1 MKTSLYKNQNYEQLN
16 DWSKLNFTH
25 PKLGKVVG
33 KIFLRE
39 DLGLS
44 GMEVSL
50 NSLPEGVALPFSHA
64 HKQNE
69 ELYLFLSGAGEML
82 IDGERIKVQSG
93 SAVRISPQAFRTLRA
108 LNQGALNF
116 IVIQVKEKSLEQ
128 ASLDDGIMA
137 NEQPNWH

>member
-1 MKTSLYKNQNYEQLN
+1 MKTSLYQNHNYEQLN
-16 DWSKLNFTH
+16 DWNKLNFTH
-25 PKLGKVVG
+25 PKLGKIVG

-39 DLGLS
+39 NLGLS

-50 NSLPEGVALPFSHA
+50 NSLPEGVSVPFSHA

-82 IDGERIKVQSG
+82 IEGEKVKVQSG
-93 SAVRISPQAFRTLRA
+93 SAIRVAPQAFRTLRA

-116 IVIQVKEKSLEQ
+116 IVVQVKEHSLEQ
-128 ASLDDGIMA
+128 ATLDDGVMA
-137 NEQPNWH
+137 NEAPVWK